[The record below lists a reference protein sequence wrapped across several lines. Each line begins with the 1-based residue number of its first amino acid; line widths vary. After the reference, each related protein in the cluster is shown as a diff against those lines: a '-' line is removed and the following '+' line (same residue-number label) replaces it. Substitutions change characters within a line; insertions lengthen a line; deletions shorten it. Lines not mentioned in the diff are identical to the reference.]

1 MKRKEISLEEA
12 INMLREEYE
21 QAKEMEFVHKPV
33 SYALYQTWARI
44 DGIEHVRYKLE
55 TIED

>member
-21 QAKEMEFVHKPV
+21 QAEEMEFVSKPV
-33 SYALYQTWARI
+33 SYALYQTWTRM
-44 DGIEHVRYKLE
+44 DEIEQDRYKS
-55 TIED
+55 